1 MGVKNRSDIGE
12 IQVSVSGCQE
22 PVGHWRDTG
31 ECERVSRTGRTL
43 VRYRWV

>member
-1 MGVKNRSDIGE
+1 MGVKNRLDIGE

-31 ECERVSRTGRTL
+31 ECERVSRTGLTL
-43 VRYRWV
+43 ARYR